1 MPSLNVWIRVIC
13 YYFIE
18 LNYKFAFVVSSK
30 NSHGI
35 SSLFFPIVSA
45 NKTVK
50 SESQHDI
57 VVLLAQVQFP
67 GRFQTIQ
74 IRYPC
79 ASDTHALRPLLPSA
93 GSSCRFSVK
102 FYTTMI
108 FFRVLAVKISVYFSV
123 YRKKIAK
130 TERWVKIKKFSLAE
144 NTARLSYISIEC
156 KHKSMRCYLTSRY
169 QRKSTKEL
177 SEKETKVKVKKM
189 FEVCGN

>member
-1 MPSLNVWIRVIC
+1 MKLLC
-13 YYFIE
+13 C
-18 LNYKFAFVVSSK
+18 VSSK

-50 SESQHDI
+50 RVSLNMILIIDGCFIGTSSIYEVIFRQFKQDI
-57 VVLLAQVQFP
+57 LAIGP
-67 GRFQTIQ
+67 
-74 IRYPC
+74 
-79 ASDTHALRPLLPSA
+79 HALHPLLPSA

-144 NTARLSYISIEC
+144 NTARLSYISVEC

-169 QRKSTKEL
+169 QRNSTKEL
-177 SEKETKVKVKKM
+177 SEKDTKVKVKKKM